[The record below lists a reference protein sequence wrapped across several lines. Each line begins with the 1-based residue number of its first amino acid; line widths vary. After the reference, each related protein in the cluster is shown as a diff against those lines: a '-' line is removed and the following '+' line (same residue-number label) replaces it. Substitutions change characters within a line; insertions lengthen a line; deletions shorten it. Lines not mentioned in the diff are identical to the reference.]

1 MNKRDQIYTQ
11 LLEESKQ
18 RREENISAHKLRSDR
33 IKSSF
38 AHRQSLLQDNKQ
50 TPVPQIPLD
59 FLAIG
64 DSWFEYP
71 LLNEI
76 ISFQNCAIVA
86 PSQLG
91 SMGSPPPHILNQA
104 LHGQAM
110 KEMLS
115 RENREKMIALL
126 KDRDHWLNEQTG
138 LPDAILVSAGG
149 DDIVGDPLAAYL
161 DHHGGGINL
170 KRFRG
175 ALDSVQAL
183 YMDLFALRD
192 HYAKGVP
199 IVAHC
204 YDYAIPNDVHPICT
218 RSAWLWP
225 SISLAGYDYNAGLR
239 IVTQMIDSY
248 HEMLAA
254 LAHHPANDFHLIDT
268 RHTLTRDPSQPN
280 GFANEIHPWYPG
292 FTALAAKFLA
302 GLREIPAFK
311 NRI

>member
-91 SMGSPPPHILNQA
+91 SMGKHPPHILNQA
-104 LHGQAM
+104 LHGQTI

-115 RENREKMIALL
+115 RENQEKIIAVLRDREQ
-126 KDRDHWLNEQTG
+126 WLNEQTG

-149 DDIVGDPLAAYL
+149 DDLVGDQLAAYL
-161 DHHGGGINL
+161 DRGGGGINL
-170 KRFRG
+170 KRFHV
-175 ALDSVQAL
+175 ALDSVRAS
-183 YMDLFALRD
+183 YIDLFALRD
-192 HYAKGVP
+192 HYARGVP
-199 IVAHC
+199 IVAHS

-225 SISLAGYDYNAGLR
+225 SFSLTGYDYNAALH
-239 IVTQMIDSY
+239 IVIQMMDLF
-248 HEMLAA
+248 HDMLAA
-254 LAHHPANDFHLIDT
+254 LAHDPAHNFHLIDT
-268 RHTLTRDPSQPN
+268 RKTLTRDASQPK
-280 GFANEIHPWYPG
+280 GWANEIHPWYPG

-302 GLREIPAFK
+302 GLQAMPAFK
-311 NRI
+311 GRI